1 MRAFDLLA
9 KTEQDIRLAAHP
21 RYHFEMAMLKWMHLR
36 RLVPLADLLDQ
47 LVLRTWRR
55 VFGRVAG
62 LVGAGSL
69 DPARGPQHRC
79 LVRLAHPPCV
89 RAGVFRPGRPRRRAT
104 AAPRPRRKDP
114 APQTAAAP
122 SSP

>member
-47 LVLRTWRR
+47 LSS
-55 VFGRVAG
+55 GR
-62 LVGAGSL
+62 GAGSS
-69 DPARGPQHRC
+69 DAS
-79 LVRLAHPPCV
+79 
-89 RAGVFRPGRPRRRAT
+89 PGSWSRVV
-104 AAPRPRRKDP
+104 
-114 APQTAAAP
+114 
-122 SSP
+122 